1 MTDEKV
7 ETPKR
12 CDKCGTQWNAPV
24 NCCPVCPASTTPRT
38 DEAMGRASEVMASD
52 HAHFPA
58 VAAALSYLVE
68 CSRQLERE
76 LSAKCA
82 ELEATRNT
90 RTEQFFRI
98 GQLESELER
107 VKGEEEMVTR
117 AYDAIFPYVPD
128 AIPLDEKINELLK
141 LYERAEQRA
150 TTAEAERDELKTRLH
165 GEHDAH
171 MDCHKKLEA
180 AEAALARANA
190 CIRDFAV
197 IAKLHDKAD
206 ATITI
211 RQGLKVWTGKHAA
224 AIDAALS
231 EAVPLSKERTDE
243 IMNDLGFPSIRT
255 NEKQ

>member
-1 MTDEKV
+1 MTDENV
-7 ETPKR
+7 ETPRVYRWDSKGMSMDEHPGY
-12 CDKCGTQWNAPV
+12 CQYVDK
-24 NCCPVCPASTTPRT
+24 
-38 DEAMGRASEVMASD
+38 SD
-52 HAHFPA
+52 
-58 VAAALSYLVE
+58 YE
-68 CSRQLERE
+68 
-76 LSAKCA
+76 AKCA
-82 ELEATRNT
+82 
-90 RTEQFFRI
+90 
-98 GQLESELER
+98 ELER